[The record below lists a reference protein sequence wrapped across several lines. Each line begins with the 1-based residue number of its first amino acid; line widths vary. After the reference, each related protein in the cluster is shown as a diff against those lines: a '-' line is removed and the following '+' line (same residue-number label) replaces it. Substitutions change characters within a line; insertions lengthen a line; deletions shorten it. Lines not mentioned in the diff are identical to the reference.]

1 MMDGGS
7 VGDLVDAAPDAAG
20 PRGDPCGGDAGGGG
34 ASCAG
39 WAGTVEENVWR
50 SRDDGVGDDVE
61 RMWG

>member
-39 WAGTVEENVWR
+39 
-50 SRDDGVGDDVE
+50 
-61 RMWG
+61 